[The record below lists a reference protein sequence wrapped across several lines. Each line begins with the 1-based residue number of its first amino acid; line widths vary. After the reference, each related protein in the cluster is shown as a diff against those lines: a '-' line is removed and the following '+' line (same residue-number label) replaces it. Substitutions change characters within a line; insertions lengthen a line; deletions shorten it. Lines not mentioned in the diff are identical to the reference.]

1 MGKMSDL
8 AVLLDELAA
17 AGKELEEWAH
27 KLVQTASQLRSVISA
42 GEASPQA
49 KAPEAKPE
57 PTPEVKPEP
66 VKEYTKEEVRAILAN
81 LSQSGFRAETKALV
95 KKYSDGGSLTDVP
108 PERYP
113 ELVAEAEALNA

>member
-17 AGKELEEWAH
+17 AGKELEECAH

-42 GEASPQA
+42 DEAAPQAEASEVREEASP
-49 KAPEAKPE
+49 EM
-57 PTPEVKPEP
+57 KPEP
-66 VKEYTKEEVRAILAN
+66 VKEYTKEEVRAILST

-108 PERYP
+108 PEKYP
-113 ELVAEAEALNA
+113 DLIAEAEALNA